1 MATTHETKYRICP
14 LCEATCGLEI
24 VVDGREVVAVRGVAA
39 DVFSQG
45 FICPKGVALAQ
56 LDRDPDRLREPLVR
70 RDGVLVAVAWDAA
83 FAEVERRVLPIIAQ
97 HGADAVAVYLGNP
110 NVHNLSLLLY
120 GQALLRTLRTKNVF
134 SASTVDQIPKQLAAG
149 LMFGTFLSVAV
160 PDIERCDFLLVL
172 GANPLDSNGSLWTVP
187 DFPGRL
193 RALQHRGG
201 RCLVV
206 DPRRSRTAAAA
217 DQHVFIVPG
226 TDAYLLMGIVHT
238 LFDESLVNLD
248 RLAPHANGVAAVEA
262 AAKPFSPAAVAPVCG
277 VPADTIRQLA
287 RDLARA
293 PRAAVYGRIGTCTQT
308 FGTTASWLVD
318 VCNVLTGNLDRAG
331 GVLFPLAPAFAANT
345 SGEPGVGRGVRTG
358 RRHSRVRGVPEV
370 MGELP
375 CACLAEEIETPGE
388 GQIRALITIAGNPVL
403 STPNGARL
411 ARALDSLECMISLD
425 IYLNETTRHADVIL
439 PGLSPLEEGHYD
451 PIFTQF
457 AYRNAARYSPP
468 VFAPPSDRPP
478 EWQTLLRLT
487 GIVSGQGAGAD
498 VDVLDDFVATT
509 QVQRAAGDPRSP
521 VYGRNP
527 NEIMAA
533 LAPRRGPERLVD
545 LALRTGPYGDGFGL
559 RPDGLSLAKLEAHPH
574 GIDLGPLQPRIPESL
589 RTPSGKIELAPKEV
603 LADVDRLRAG
613 LSGTQRNGGLV
624 LVGRRHLRT
633 NNSWMHNLPLLAG
646 GRPICTLQMHSD
658 DAARLGL
665 TDGGVARIVSR
676 VGAVEVPVEITDA
689 IMPGVVSL
697 PHGWGHDQPD
707 TRLQVAAARPGVN
720 SNVLADELALDP
732 LSGNAVLNGIAVRVS
747 PACVAGGDGC
757 I

>member
-1 MATTHETKYRICP
+1 MATSRETKYRICP

-24 VVDGREVVAVRGVAA
+24 VVDGRQVVAVRGDEA

-56 LDRDPDRLREPLVR
+56 LDQDPDRLRHPLVR
-70 RDGVLVAVAWDAA
+70 RDGALVTVSWDEA
-83 FAEVERRVLPIIAQ
+83 FAEVDRRLTPIIAQ

-110 NVHNLSLLLY
+110 NVHNLSLMLY

-149 LMFGTFLSVAV
+149 LMFGTFMSVAV
-160 PDIERCDFLLVL
+160 PDIARCDFLLVL
-172 GANPLDSNGSLWTVP
+172 GANPFDSNGSLWTVP

-193 RALQHRGG
+193 RALQQRGG
-201 RCLVV
+201 RCVVV

-238 LFDESLVNLD
+238 LFDEALVDLD
-248 RLAPHANGVAAVEA
+248 RLAPHTNGVAAMEA
-262 AAKPFSPAAVAPVCG
+262 AAKPFAAAAVAPVCG
-277 VPADTIRQLA
+277 IAPDTIRQLA

-293 PRAAVYGRIGTCTQT
+293 PRAAVYGRIGTCTQA

-318 VCNVLTGNLDRAG
+318 VCNVLTGNLDREG
-331 GVLFPLAPAFAANT
+331 GVRFPLAPAFAANT
-345 SGEPGVGRGVRTG
+345 YGEPGVGRGVRTG
-358 RRHSRVRGVPEV
+358 RRHSRVRGAPEV

-403 STPNGARL
+403 STPNGERL
-411 ARALDSLECMISLD
+411 ARAFESLDCMISLD
-425 IYLNETTRHADVIL
+425 IYCNETTRHADVIL

-451 PIFTQF
+451 PAFTQF

-468 VFAPPSDRPP
+468 VFAAPTDRPA

-498 VDVLDDFVATT
+498 AEMLDDFVATT
-509 QVQRAAGDPRSP
+509 QVERAVGDPRSP
-521 VYGRNP
+521 VHGRDP
-527 NEIMAA
+527 GDIMAA

-545 LALRTGPYGDGFGL
+545 LALRTGPYGDGFGA
-559 RPDGLSLAKLEAHPH
+559 RPEGLSLAQLEAHPH

-589 RTPSGKIELAPKEV
+589 RTPSGKIELAPRPLLE
-603 LADVDRLRAG
+603 DVERLRAG
-613 LSGTQRNGGLV
+613 LSAAPRNGGLV

-646 GRPICTLQMHSD
+646 GRPICTLQVHSD

-665 TDGGVARIVSR
+665 TDGGVAHVVSR
-676 VGAVEVPVEITDA
+676 VGAVDVPVEITDA

-707 TRLQVAAARPGVN
+707 TRLQVAAVRPGVN

-732 LSGNAVLNGIAVRVS
+732 LSGNAVLNGIPVRVS
-747 PACVAGGDGC
+747 PAPVVGAGA
-757 I
+757 